1 MQQQKTNAHSEPFEM
16 ADSTNKLNKISRKSI
31 ASAININSGSFQT
44 KKNSL
49 NKQKLL
55 VNSVTALSKN
65 GNCENINGSL
75 NMNKENKEISYDS
88 SSSGDS
94 CTSDRVLSFKER
106 KEIFSKKQLQNLELS
121 FQNHIQNS
129 SSTKQHQEQKHPVT
143 QILSVNQTVKRIKIE
158 DSMSHLDQNQSN
170 SINSKR
176 YFDILSFQFFVV
188 LYIKKHLLF

>member
-1 MQQQKTNAHSEPFEM
+1 MQHKANIYLEPFEM
-16 ADSTNKLNKISRKSI
+16 ADSTNKLNNVSRKSI
-31 ASAININSGSFQT
+31 ASAINISSGNFQT

-65 GNCENINGSL
+65 GICENINGSL

-121 FQNHIQNS
+121 FQNNIQNS
-129 SSTKQHQEQKHPVT
+129 SSTKQHQEQKHSVT

-158 DSMSHLDQNQSN
+158 DSISHLDQNQSN
-170 SINSKR
+170 STNIKR
-176 YFDILSFQFFVV
+176 YCLALS
-188 LYIKKHLLF
+188 I